1 MNACIAEAKIE
12 MLASLRDYSIDACDF
27 EPILTLGSLSR
38 GIDETICNALFDCE
52 CDYHNVIEFVSN
64 SDDFGIVS
72 ILGVSYQLI
81 ASTYR
86 ESLNQ
91 GIDYKEAYKLAK
103 ARIEEYAAIVGKSP
117 IYLLEQK
124 P

>member
-1 MNACIAEAKIE
+1 MNACIAEAKID
-12 MLASLRDYSIDACDF
+12 MLSSLKDYSIYACDF
-27 EPILTLGSLSR
+27 EPVFTLDRLSR
-38 GIDETICNALFDCE
+38 IIDETIYTALFDCE